1 MSIATNLR
9 REMDANAV
17 SVDALAARSGVE
29 ASFLRKYLAG
39 KAKPSDAVLARL
51 ARGIGVTV
59 ESIAK
64 DPLTRTQGKVRPEDA
79 ARRLNRN
86 AQDIRVGIQLWL
98 LPFGRCYKRLGSS
111 VYTYEIDPDALEV
124 YAQGQERFW
133 NSMTKGGTRK

>member
-64 DPLTRTQGKVRPEDA
+64 DPLTRTKGKVRPEDA

-86 AQDIRVGIQLWL
+86 PQDIRVGIQLGL
-98 LPFGRCYKRLGSS
+98 LPFGRCYKRAGSS
-111 VYTYEIDPDALEV
+111 VFTYEIDPDALEV